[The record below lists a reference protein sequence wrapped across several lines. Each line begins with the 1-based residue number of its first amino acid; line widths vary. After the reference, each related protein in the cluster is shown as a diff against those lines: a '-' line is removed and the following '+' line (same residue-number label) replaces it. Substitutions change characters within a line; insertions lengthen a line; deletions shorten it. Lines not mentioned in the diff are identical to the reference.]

1 MVAQERDE
9 TAGAG
14 EVLIEVKGCGV
25 CHTDLGYYYDGVP
38 TRHPFPLT
46 LGHEVSGTV
55 VEAGAGAERWI
66 GRSVIVPAVIPC
78 GVCEACTSGNGRIC
92 PKQIFPGCD
101 VHGGFA
107 SHLRV
112 PARGLCPVPD
122 LSDGGKNPAGLDL
135 SELSVIA
142 DAVST
147 PYQAILRS
155 GLQRGDLAV
164 FVGVGGVGGFGVQI
178 AAARGATVEAG
189 APDFSFRLDQ
199 KHELWADNADEL
211 YAQAVAAQ
219 WNADQAID
227 WGAPFRL
234 ADEVEDA
241 VAQVMTYMIEN
252 ENAALVVPARFLGQL
267 HPHFREVQAVLAI
280 QVADEARHIDVFTRR
295 LRLRGREPALST
307 AGGQA
312 SLKTLL
318 DEPDFSV
325 AAFLLSV
332 LGEGT
337 FVSLLNFLHAHAPDP
352 VTRQIA
358 RLAARDEGRHVAF
371 GMAHLLRRLEL
382 EPELRSRLAHAVQ
395 ARNDAL
401 SGTSGLN
408 EEVFD
413 ALILLAAGEFTP
425 AAISGG
431 YARVQAL
438 MNDMAEGRLARLL
451 RLGFDAQTARSLAAQ
466 HTRNFM

>member
-1 MVAQERDE
+1 MPVIIDIENLGLD
-9 TAGAG
+9 AGAHLLIKHGLVKVPVGG
-14 EVLIEVKGCGV
+14 EILVTGSAPGWEAQLSAWCRAQG
-25 CHTDLGYYYDGVP
+25 H
-38 TRHPFPLT
+38 PLT
-46 LGHEVSGTV
+46 FTDGKARIIRSDIHAGRWRGATQTGHADPQQSG
-55 VEAGAGAERWI
+55 
-66 GRSVIVPAVIPC
+66 AVHEHPLTC
-78 GVCEACTSGNGRIC
+78 Y
-92 PKQIFPGCD
+92 
-101 VHGGFA
+101 
-107 SHLRV
+107 
-112 PARGLCPVPD
+112 GL
-122 LSDGGKNPAGLDL
+122 
-135 SELSVIA
+135 
-142 DAVST
+142 
-147 PYQAILRS
+147 
-155 GLQRGDLAV
+155 
-164 FVGVGGVGGFGVQI
+164 
-178 AAARGATVEAG
+178 AARGATVEAS
-189 APDFSFRLDQ
+189 APEFIFRLNQ
-199 KHELWADNADEL
+199 KHEVWADNAAEL

-219 WNADQAID
+219 WNPDQAID
-227 WGAPFRL
+227 WNAPFDL

-252 ENAALVVPARFLGQL
+252 ENAALVVPARFLGQM

-295 LRLRGREPALST
+295 LRLHGREPALST

-325 AAFLLSV
+325 AGFLLSV

-337 FVSLLNFLHAHAPDP
+337 FVSLLNFLHEHAPDP

-358 RLAARDEGRHVAF
+358 RLAARDESRHVAF
-371 GMAHLLRRLEL
+371 GMAHLLRRLKH
-382 EPELRSRLAHAVQ
+382 EPEFRSRLAHAVET
-395 ARNDAL
+395 RNDAL

-425 AAISGG
+425 AAIATG

-438 MNDMAEGRLARLL
+438 MIDMAEGRLARLL
-451 RLGFDAQTARSLAAQ
+451 RLGFEGKTAQRLAAL